1 MKDSMIC
8 ITSVWNGQ
16 ETFKV
21 IPLVE
26 NCPYVEMIYDPEA
39 SMLVIISKIIK
50 DAYHMIPKMDDKGD
64 VVLCKNRKSADK
76 TFAEERRLVE
86 SFQEYYLYKKD
97 EVKDIIS
104 RFTINADNFDLSVL
118 DKAPTLTTGSAQV

>member
-16 ETFKV
+16 ESFKV

-26 NCPYVEMIYDPEA
+26 ECPYVEMIYDPEA

-64 VVLCKNRKSADK
+64 VVPAKNRKSPDK
-76 TFAEERRLVE
+76 TYAEERRLVE
-86 SFQEYYLYKKD
+86 SFQEYYLYKK
-97 EVKDIIS
+97 EEITDIIS
-104 RFTINADNFDLSVL
+104 RFAINSDNFDFSIL
-118 DKAPTLTTGSAQV
+118 DKASTVTMGPAQV

>member
-1 MKDSMIC
+1 MIC
-8 ITSVWNGQ
+8 VTSVWNGQ
-16 ETFKV
+16 ESFKV

-64 VVLCKNRKSADK
+64 IVPTKNRKSPDK
-76 TFAEERRLVE
+76 TYAEERRLVQ
-86 SFQEYYLYKKD
+86 SFQEYYLYKKE
-97 EVKDIIS
+97 EVRDIIAK
-104 RFTINADNFDLSVL
+104 FAINADNFDLSIL
-118 DKAPTLTTGSAQV
+118 DKASTVTMGPAQV

>member
-1 MKDSMIC
+1 MIC
-8 ITSVWNGQ
+8 VTSVWNGQ
-16 ETFKV
+16 ESFKV

-64 VVLCKNRKSADK
+64 IVPAKNRKSPDK
-76 TFAEERRLVE
+76 REKVGAV
-86 SFQEYYLYKKD
+86 
-97 EVKDIIS
+97 IS
-104 RFTINADNFDLSVL
+104 RILPL
-118 DKAPTLTTGSAQV
+118 QKGGG